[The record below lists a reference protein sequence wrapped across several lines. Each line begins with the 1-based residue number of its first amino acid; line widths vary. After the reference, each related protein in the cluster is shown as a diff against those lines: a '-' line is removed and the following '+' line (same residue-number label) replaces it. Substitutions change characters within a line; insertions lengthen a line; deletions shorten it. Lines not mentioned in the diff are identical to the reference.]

1 VLYLMKERPAPV
13 APPRP
18 SPLRRARQ
26 LLALDRQD
34 INVIVIYGVALGLL
48 SLAVPVAVQSLVNTV
63 AFGSLIQPLV
73 VLTVLLAVALTGAA
87 ILRALQVRIAEMLQ
101 RRLFVRIVTEIGA
114 RLPRVRAMA
123 LRDANGPEL
132 LNRFFDVFTVQKS
145 VASLL
150 LGGVDAVLIALVGL
164 IVLAFYHPLLLA
176 FDLVLMLGAV
186 LVLIPLGRGGTR
198 TSVAESKAK
207 YAVAGWLEEMARHP
221 LSFKLAGGERL
232 AETQVETLAKS
243 YLDKRDRHFRIV
255 FRQLVG
261 ALTIEVVASVAL
273 LGVGG
278 LLVIERQLSIG
289 QLVAAELIVTA
300 VVASI
305 AKLGGKVE
313 TFYDLVAAVDKLG
326 EILDLPLERGDGE
339 LLPSA
344 GSAKSG
350 ILLDEVEV
358 DAGGDNEPL
367 KVSMSLGPCERVS
380 MAGAP
385 ERYTS
390 AVVDSIFGLRF
401 PTAGV
406 IEVNGRDVRDLAL
419 RELRGRIALVRGAEV
434 FPGCVLD
441 NLRAANADLT
451 SDEAWDILARV
462 GLAKAVKA
470 LPKGLRTPLFRDGAP
485 LSRTQVVALTIARA
499 VTSKP
504 SVLILDR
511 TLDQVDPDEGARIA
525 DCLLANRDSALLIVS
540 EDPAIQRRMDR
551 HVNISGAITRK
562 GEAA

>member
-1 VLYLMKERPAPV
+1 MNKGPAAT
-13 APPRP
+13 APLRP

-26 LLALDRQD
+26 LLALDHQD
-34 INVIVIYGVALGLL
+34 IGVIVVYGVAIGLL

-87 ILRALQVRIAEMLQ
+87 ILRALQVRVAEMLQ

-114 RLPRVRAMA
+114 RLPRVSGTA

-132 LNRFFDVFTVQKS
+132 LNRFFDVFTIQKS

-164 IVLAFYHPLLLA
+164 IVLAFYHPVLLA
-176 FDLVLMLGAV
+176 FDLVLILGAA
-186 LVLIPLGRGGTR
+186 LVLIPLGRGGTG

-221 LSFKLAGGERL
+221 LSFKLAGGEQL
-232 AETQVETLAKS
+232 ARTQVETLAKS

-261 ALTIEVVASVAL
+261 AFTIEVVASVSL
-273 LGVGG
+273 LAVGG

-326 EILDLPLERGDGE
+326 EILDLPLERPDGE
-339 LLPSA
+339 ILPPDL
-344 GSAKSG
+344 GAKLG
-350 ILLDEVEV
+350 LVLENVEV
-358 DAGGDNEPL
+358 NREAGRAPLQISL
-367 KVSMSLGPCERVS
+367 KVDPGERVS
-380 MAGAP
+380 IAGT
-385 ERYTS
+385 ERDT
-390 AVVDSIFGLRF
+390 AALVDSIFGLRA
-401 PTAGV
+401 PSVGV
-406 IEVNGRDVRDLAL
+406 IEMDGHDVRDLAL
-419 RELRGRIALVRGAEV
+419 RELRGRVSLVRGAEI

-441 NLRAANADLT
+441 NLRAANPDLT
-451 SDEAWDILARV
+451 AEQAWEALDRV
-462 GLAKAVKA
+462 GLAEAVKS
-470 LPKGLRTPLFRDGAP
+470 LPLGLQTPILGDGAP
-485 LSRTQVVALTIARA
+485 LSRSQGIALTIARA
-499 VTSKP
+499 VAAKP
-504 SVLILDR
+504 SLLILDR
-511 TLDQVDPDEGARIA
+511 TLDRIDPDAGIRIA
-525 DCLLANRDSALLIVS
+525 DRLSAKRDSSLLIVS
-540 EDPAIQRRMDR
+540 EDSAIEARMDR
-551 HVNISGAITRK
+551 HLQIRETIGQE